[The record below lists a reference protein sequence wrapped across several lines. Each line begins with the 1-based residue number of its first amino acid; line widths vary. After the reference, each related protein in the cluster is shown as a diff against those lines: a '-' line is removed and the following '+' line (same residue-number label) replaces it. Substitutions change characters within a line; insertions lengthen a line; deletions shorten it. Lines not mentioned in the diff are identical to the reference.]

1 MVALRILVLLAA
13 ASAFNAAVAQPTPP
27 ATGGEPEVTEE
38 AVAAETLPPPVYE
51 PQLLRLSEI
60 LGSLYFL
67 RTLCDAEDA
76 GAWQA
81 EMRALLAAEDP
92 GEERM
97 TRLIGRFN
105 HGFETFHSV
114 YRRCTPSARLAIAN
128 YLSEGERLSGDVRL
142 RYSQ

>member
-1 MVALRILVLLAA
+1 MVALRILVLLAV
-13 ASAFNAAVAQPTPP
+13 ASAFSPAVAQSAPP

-38 AVAAETLPPPVYE
+38 AAAAPLPPPVYE

-67 RTLCDAEDA
+67 RTLCGADDAA
-76 GAWQA
+76 FWQG
-81 EMRALLAAEDP
+81 EMRQLLSAEDP
-92 GEERM
+92 GETRK

-114 YRRCTPSARLAIAN
+114 YRHCTPSAERAIAL
-128 YLSEGERLSGDVRL
+128 YLTEGEQLAGDVRL